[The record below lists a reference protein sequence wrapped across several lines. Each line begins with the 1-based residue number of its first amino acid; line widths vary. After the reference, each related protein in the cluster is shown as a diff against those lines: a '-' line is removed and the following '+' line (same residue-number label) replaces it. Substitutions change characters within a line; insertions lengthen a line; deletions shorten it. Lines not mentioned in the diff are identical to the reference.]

1 MASRV
6 EVLKFLASAF
16 NMVKKGDIKSLEDLF
31 NFARQQFGQVD
42 DKLSKQITDT
52 FEKGKVAAVTE
63 KRTKDIMKRDKEEV
77 EANKQF
83 EETKNL
89 LKEQMDILNNRT
101 KDISKGDPTGEKK
114 EGIVSLTNELKQNLK
129 DLKDLDKQQI
139 DLNNELMDAM
149 MGFKKAAGS
158 KDKTKPFRTPGMD
171 FKKENPGYRTPGGSM
186 YAEGNLRTAMR
197 EFLKT
202 EVKEG
207 RLKLGERDMFRITE
221 YSPMTEDDPI
231 DVFRRYYGE
240 AAMEAA
246 DAMASKLEKGTSFK
260 NYEEIFRANMPE
272 LKIKTQ
278 GAGSYDQSIIDA
290 ERILQEAK
298 DQEEYAKTLDE
309 FDVTDRKKNAEGGI
323 MSTRAKFKSGKIKLL
338 MFLADKGMNLGT
350 EIRKAVNNIFESG
363 DKKLDADMAVDDM
376 FENLGIDRDAV
387 DQKDVLNAY
396 DEAYKTLS
404 VPPGSRGGPDDI
416 AAPFQSAEDTL
427 KDMVKSE
434 KTKKGKTLDLT
445 ELEAK
450 LDEIGKERK
459 IRIEKQRR
467 EVEEETGYKPG
478 ESPTEIKLE
487 ETGYKPGDVIT
498 SENFGDTPFA
508 PDTSGLEKARTL
520 TDVKTDKTGNLVSK
534 QLKIMRLAE
543 DIQPGLFENLT
554 DEQINI
560 INKYGDR
567 IDSDLLRTIVLDPD
581 PNNQAAA
588 VATLDEV
595 QTMIDKG
602 MSTEE
607 IMNVLQATPRR
618 KQAEGGLAGILKL

>member
-1 MASRV
+1 
-6 EVLKFLASAF
+6 
-16 NMVKKGDIKSLEDLF
+16 
-31 NFARQQFGQVD
+31 
-42 DKLSKQITDT
+42 
-52 FEKGKVAAVTE
+52 
-63 KRTKDIMKRDKEEV
+63 
-77 EANKQF
+77 
-83 EETKNL
+83 
-89 LKEQMDILNNRT
+89 
-101 KDISKGDPTGEKK
+101 
-114 EGIVSLTNELKQNLK
+114 
-129 DLKDLDKQQI
+129 
-139 DLNNELMDAM
+139 
-149 MGFKKAAGS
+149 
-158 KDKTKPFRTPGMD
+158 
-171 FKKENPGYRTPGGSM
+171 
-186 YAEGNLRTAMR
+186 
-197 EFLKT
+197 
-202 EVKEG
+202 
-207 RLKLGERDMFRITE
+207 
-221 YSPMTEDDPI
+221 
-231 DVFRRYYGE
+231 
-240 AAMEAA
+240 
-246 DAMASKLEKGTSFK
+246 
-260 NYEEIFRANMPE
+260 
-272 LKIKTQ
+272 
-278 GAGSYDQSIIDA
+278 
-290 ERILQEAK
+290 
-298 DQEEYAKTLDE
+298 
-309 FDVTDRKKNAEGGI
+309 
-323 MSTRAKFKSGKIKLL
+323 
-338 MFLADKGMNLGT
+338 
-350 EIRKAVNNIFESG
+350 
-363 DKKLDADMAVDDM
+363 
-376 FENLGIDRDAV
+376 
-387 DQKDVLNAY
+387 
-396 DEAYKTLS
+396 
-404 VPPGSRGGPDDI
+404 
-416 AAPFQSAEDTL
+416 
-427 KDMVKSE
+427 MVKSE

>member
-42 DKLSKQITDT
+42 DKLSKQIIDT
-52 FEKGKVAAVTE
+52 FDKGKSAAVTE
-63 KRTKDIMKRDKEEV
+63 KRTKDIMK
-77 EANKQF
+77 
-83 EETKNL
+83 
-89 LKEQMDILNNRT
+89 
-101 KDISKGDPTGEKK
+101 GDPTGEKQKGLATLMK
-114 EGIVSLTNELKQNLK
+114 ELDQNLK
-129 DLKDLDKQQI
+129 DLKDLDKQQTNI
-139 DLNNELMDAM
+139 NEELMDAM
-149 MGFKKAAGS
+149 MGFRKPTGS
-158 KDKTKPFRTPGMD
+158 KDKAKPFQTPGMPY
-171 FKKENPGYRTPGGSM
+171 KKENPGYRTLGGSM

-207 RLKLGERDMFRITE
+207 RLKLDETDLFRITE
-221 YSPMTEDDPI
+221 YSPLSADDPI

-240 AAMEAA
+240 DALEAA

-272 LKIKTQ
+272 LKVKTQ

-290 ERILQEAK
+290 ERVLQEAK

-309 FDVTDRKKNAEGGI
+309 FDVTGRKKNAEGGI
-323 MSTRAKFKSGKIKLL
+323 MSTRAKFARGKIKLL
-338 MFLADKGMNLGT
+338 LLLKDRGTDLVT

-363 DKKLDADMAVDDM
+363 DRKIDADVAVDDM
-376 FENLGIDRDAV
+376 LENLNIDRDAV
-387 DQKDVLNAY
+387 DQKDILKAY

-416 AAPFQSAEDTL
+416 AEPFQSAE
-427 KDMVKSE
+427 
-434 KTKKGKTLDLT
+434 
-445 ELEAK
+445 
-450 LDEIGKERK
+450 
-459 IRIEKQRR
+459 
-467 EVEEETGYKPG
+467 
-478 ESPTEIKLE
+478 ES
-487 ETGYKPGDVIT
+487 
-498 SENFGDTPFA
+498 
-508 PDTSGLEKARTL
+508 
-520 TDVKTDKTGNLVSK
+520 TGNLISS
-534 QLKIMRLAE
+534 QLKLMRLAE

-560 INKYGDR
+560 INKFGDR
-567 IDSDLLRTIVLDPD
+567 IDRDLLKNIVLDPD

-595 QTMIDKG
+595 QTMMDKG
-602 MSTEE
+602 MSTDE

-618 KQAEGGLAGILKL
+618 KQAEGGLAGILKI